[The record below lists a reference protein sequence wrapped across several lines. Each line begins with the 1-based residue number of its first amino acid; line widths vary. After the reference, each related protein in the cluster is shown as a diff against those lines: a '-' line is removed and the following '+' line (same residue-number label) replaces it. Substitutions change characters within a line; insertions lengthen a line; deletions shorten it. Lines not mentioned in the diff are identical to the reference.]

1 MASVQNVDRLKRR
14 LAAMRDGPRKA
25 MSQAIKENAEE
36 LSGAIRNVAPKGRT
50 GALQRSIGWSW
61 GNAPEG
67 ATLGGGANNRSEA
80 KGILGAQGLAA
91 TVHAGDRQ
99 AWYARLVEFGTRPH
113 KNKGLFEGTDHP
125 GTRALGFFFGT
136 YRLRKKSML
145 SRFSRAMRK
154 AIKES
159 VGKA

>member
-1 MASVQNVDRLKRR
+1 MAKVQNVDRLKRR

-36 LSGAIRNVAPKGRT
+36 LSDAIRRVAPKGRT
-50 GALQRSIGWSW
+50 GALQRSVGWSW
-61 GNAPEG
+61 GNAPEV
-67 ATLGGGANNRSEA
+67 ATLSGGDRSEA

-99 AWYARLVEFGTRPH
+99 GWYVRLLEFGTRPH

-125 GTRALGFFFGT
+125 GTPALGFFFGT
-136 YRLRKKSML
+136 YRLRKKSLLARM
-145 SRFSRAMRK
+145 SRAMRK
-154 AIKES
+154 SIKES
-159 VGKA
+159 VTKA